1 MNKSKQHSFAK
12 PFNISHDLQVCLLI
26 WPSPDS
32 NLKGVDV
39 LAHVDMTEDHEGE
52 IPDMVRLWSM
62 MMVGSRCRSLLNISR
77 YFIQISVRYLF
88 ELYEK
93 SWVIKR
99 ETKNILSDIL
109 KK

>member
-26 WPSPDS
+26 WPRPDS
-32 NLKGVDV
+32 NLKGVAV

-62 MMVGSRCRSLLNISR
+62 MMVGSRFRSLLACWCG
-77 YFIQISVRYLF
+77 FIPDFIYLA
-88 ELYEK
+88 K
-93 SWVIKR
+93 C
-99 ETKNILSDIL
+99 
-109 KK
+109 